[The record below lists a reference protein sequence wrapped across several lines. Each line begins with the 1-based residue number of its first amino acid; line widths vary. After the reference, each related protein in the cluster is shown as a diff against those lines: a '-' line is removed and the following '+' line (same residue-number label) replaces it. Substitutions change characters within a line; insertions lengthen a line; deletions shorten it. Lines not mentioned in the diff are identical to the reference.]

1 MLKPVTV
8 ISASSPRVA
17 VEAPPALEPPAPTA
31 GDRAR
36 VVWLVGA
43 AVVLAVVGLVLFL
56 TAGGDDPGSSA
67 PPTPSASTPDSIDP
81 GAPTDPPLVTGRR
94 TSAGVVFA
102 LGGAGR
108 RPARRH
114 VGVAAHGHRR
124 GRAHHRPS
132 VTVKVPGRVC
142 VQARLIRS
150 GFVSPWG
157 NKCVG

>member
-1 MLKPVTV
+1 M
-8 ISASSPRVA
+8 
-17 VEAPPALEPPAPTA
+17 
-31 GDRAR
+31 
-36 VVWLVGA
+36 VWLVGA

-94 TSAGVVFA
+94 TSAGVVFGWEA
-102 LGGAGR
+102 PDGGQPGDTWEWR
-108 RPARRH
+108 RTDTGEGERTTDL
-114 VGVAAHGHRR
+114 
-124 GRAHHRPS
+124 S